1 MGCTSCSGCSKG
13 NSNEITPLSIEKRS
27 KLIREITEEIDELIG
42 RGIDS
47 EEILNKILNL
57 EKILK
62 LLRNQVLE
70 KYLNEKVS
78 LNIQQGDLEKLED
91 LMLYIKKID

>member
-13 NSNEITPLSIEKRS
+13 KSNEITQLSIEKRS